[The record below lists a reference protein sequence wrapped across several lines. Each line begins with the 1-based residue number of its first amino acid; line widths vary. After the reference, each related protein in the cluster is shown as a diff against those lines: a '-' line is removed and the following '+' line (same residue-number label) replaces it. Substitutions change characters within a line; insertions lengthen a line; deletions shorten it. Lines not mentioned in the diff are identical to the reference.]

1 MKLEEPVKVRAVVQQ
16 AVAVRPPAPLF
27 ITSSPLSSSSS
38 GDDTKWEI
46 SGDKKE
52 DGDYVVDQPRL
63 LRQRR
68 PLLHL
73 PAVRDQPA
81 QVVHIQLPPVA
92 VLLEQLPEQQWVEQ
106 QPEVEVI
113 AISSD
118 DDEGEPPVQRQR
130 LIPLHA
136 LTSQQCR
143 EAGGFQGGKQH
154 LYYCC
159 SRFEVVQL
167 FFLVFLLV
175 TTYVTFC
182 CCLCLSSQESV
193 GNV

>member
-1 MKLEEPVKVRAVVQQ
+1 M
-16 AVAVRPPAPLF
+16 VRPP
-27 ITSSPLSSSSS
+27 TPLSESSASLP
-38 GDDTKWEI
+38 GDDADWEM
-46 SGDKKE
+46 SE
-52 DGDYVVDQPRL
+52 DEDYVVDQPRV

-92 VLLEQLPEQQWVEQ
+92 VLLERLPEQQWVEQ

-130 LIPLHA
+130 LIPLRA

-167 FFLVFLLV
+167 FNCFFLFFLVFFVSDYLCYILLL
-175 TTYVTFC
+175 FM
-182 CCLCLSSQESV
+182 S
-193 GNV
+193 